1 MTPTLKELLHRE
13 TAVRWVEYLVKAIV
27 LFALFGLIAWFA
39 PMMPPISLAIIWA
52 VVSALSAIGVA
63 YHYVIGKV
71 RKRYGLRDGGA
82 SARLNSGRV
91 FTLTLAFI
99 VSAICVGGLIL
110 ELPKWD
116 FADWIVLAL
125 AIPLYI
131 AIYLATRKAL
141 AKQYTLD
148 CLWTSRTVIVS
159 SAILCALLLLAYLLI
174 CFLGPV
180 AHYETMT
187 EAFLGAKQPFEGS
200 SSVLLED
207 FGYATALI
215 DGLTAF
221 AMARV
226 SEESLAGYVVWRVV
240 LFFSTAAGIS
250 SLIGACSLKLSEL
263 KLVFQPLHAV
273 DDPEN
278 DPPLMKRYVVMACVL
293 PILLVAC
300 SAAADMKVSEMAE
313 TDGYTMIKHAVRE
326 QVGMAACVIDGKRYD
341 YERVKE
347 LFDKAREA
355 SDNLAA
361 ERERVLIPII
371 NEQFDKRIENVDAYL
386 DWYYSLPAD
395 YERLVQFFTGTIEDS
410 MREQLEAKINE
421 GIDETELDEQLE
433 YYLQKSEE
441 LVSLTEQE
449 LGQYELSENYG
460 LDSMP
465 EWLIKPVVTLSSD
478 DVYEPLAPTQHFL
491 DASERMGLSAG
502 IGVISSII
510 AAKVAGRIA
519 EKAFFK
525 KIVAEVTE
533 KLAIRGLLAEGG
545 TVIAPGLGTALG
557 IGVGVATDYLFLK
570 VDEAQNRESYKE
582 EIVSALEECRQDMLD
597 LVSAPEPAPSTP

>member
-1 MTPTLKELLHRE
+1 MVSALKQLLHRE
-13 TAVRWVEYLVKAIV
+13 SAARWVEYLVKAIV
-27 LFALFGLIAWFA
+27 LFALFGLIAWLA
-39 PMMPPISLAIIWA
+39 PMMPPLCLAIIWA
-52 VVSALSAIGVA
+52 VLSAVSAIGVA
-63 YHYVIGKV
+63 YHYVITKA
-71 RKRYGLRDGGA
+71 RKRYGLREGGA
-82 SARLNSGRV
+82 SARFNSGRII
-91 FTLTLAFI
+91 TLTIAFV

-110 ELPKWD
+110 ELPKWEL
-116 FADWIVLAL
+116 ADWIVLVL

-131 AIYLATRKAL
+131 GIYLAMHKAL
-141 AKQYTLD
+141 ANQYTLD
-148 CLWTSRTVIVS
+148 CLWTSRTVMAS
-159 SAILCALLLLAYLLI
+159 SAILCVVLLLVYVLI

-180 AHYETMT
+180 AHFETMT

-207 FGYATALI
+207 FGYVTALI

-221 AMARV
+221 AMTMV
-226 SEESLAGYVVWRVV
+226 SEDSLAVYVVWRVV

-250 SLIGACSLKLSEL
+250 SLIGACSLKLTEL
-263 KLVFQPLHAV
+263 KLVFQPLDAV

-278 DPPLMKRYVVMACVL
+278 DHPIMKRYVVMACVL
-293 PILLVAC
+293 PIILVAC
-300 SAAADMKVSEMAE
+300 SAAVDMKVSEMAK
-313 TDGYTMIKHAVRE
+313 TDGYTMVKHAVRE

-355 SDNLAA
+355 SKNLAE
-361 ERERVLIPII
+361 ERERVLTPII

-395 YERLVQFFTGTIEDS
+395 YERLVQFFTGTIESS

-421 GIDETELDEQLE
+421 GIDETQLDEQLE

-449 LGQYELSENYG
+449 LGQYELTENYG
-460 LDSMP
+460 LDDIP
-465 EWLIKPVVTLSSD
+465 EWLIKPVVTLSTD
-478 DVYEPLAPTQHFL
+478 DVYEPLAPTHHFL

-502 IGVISSII
+502 IGVISGII

-545 TVIAPGLGTALG
+545 TLIVPGLGTALG
-557 IGVGVATDYLFLK
+557 IGVGFAADYLFLK
-570 VDEAQNRESYKE
+570 ADEAQNRESYKE
-582 EIVSALEECRQDMLD
+582 EIVTALEECRQDMLD
-597 LVSAPEPAPSTP
+597 LVSAPEPATS